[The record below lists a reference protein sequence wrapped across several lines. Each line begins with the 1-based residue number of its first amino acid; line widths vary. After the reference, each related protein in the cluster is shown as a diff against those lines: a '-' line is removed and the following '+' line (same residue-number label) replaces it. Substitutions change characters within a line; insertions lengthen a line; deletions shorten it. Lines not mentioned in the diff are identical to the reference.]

1 MALNDDLQ
9 ACGLAPTGEP
19 PSVTVDLA
27 GFAVGISYVTAE
39 GRVTVEARAAGESPD
54 GDALA
59 AATLAGTGDTRVD
72 ARDGV
77 VVARRTLVSPGRTAL
92 YDTTFELAK
101 TALSLA
107 RPTLSPASEPAPTV
121 EPVVEPAP
129 APAPAPEPVVEA
141 APAPEPVVE
150 PEPVA
155 ATTAPTP
162 AVAAAGSSF
171 WFFVDQPQPLYSPQ
185 NPSDVLAMLQPGT
198 WYEARDT
205 QGDWVYAR
213 HPSGA
218 EGWVAAAVVVRQ

>member
-27 GFAVGISYVTAE
+27 GFAVGVSYVTTD
-39 GRVTVEARAAGESPD
+39 GRVSVEARAAGESPD

-59 AATLAGTGDTRVD
+59 AATLAGGGDTRVE
-72 ARDGV
+72 AHDGA

-101 TALSLA
+101 TALRLA
-107 RPTLSPASEPAPTV
+107 RPTLAPV
-121 EPVVEPAP
+121 SEPAP
-129 APAPAPEPVVEA
+129 APVAEPEPTPEPVVAA
-141 APAPEPVVE
+141 APAPEPTPE
-150 PEPVA
+150 PTPVA
-155 ATTAPTP
+155 AATEPTP
-162 AVAAAGSSF
+162 AVAATSGSF